1 MTIDSI
7 IGQLR
12 ASDSEN
18 SDIEDDQAPSL
29 AETVAHPRSHDRK
42 GSTRGETPTWSQ
54 GRVGRGVSAEL
65 TEMDS
70 ISSEAAHAYL
80 RVLERQHERDRYS
93 HEGDRLIDTDGG
105 SRGEAEQKEQGLSI
119 EIGKPRE
126 ASAVDML
133 ARSGVGDAVLYQD
146 RALSPSRTDQTHEEF
161 RQRQFGR
168 GVGLR
173 DLDETA
179 REEGAM
185 QAAGVFTDLERK
197 EESKDILERR
207 VRFES
212 GISASGELCTTAV
225 WICEYARRGA
235 HIHTQGTH
243 THIAKE
249 QVDKR
254 HHKHAFSILLH

>member
-18 SDIEDDQAPSL
+18 SDIEDEQAPSL
-29 AETVAHPRSHDRK
+29 AEDAAHPRSHDRK

-54 GRVGRGVSAEL
+54 GSVGRGASAEL

-70 ISSEAAHAYL
+70 ISSEAAQAYL

-93 HEGDRLIDTDGG
+93 HEGDRLIDHRGPG
-105 SRGEAEQKEQGLSI
+105 GEAEQKERGLSI

-126 ASAVDML
+126 GGAVDML
-133 ARSGVGDAVLYQD
+133 GRSGVGDAVSYQD
-146 RALSPSRTDQTHEEF
+146 RALSPSRTNQTYEEF

-168 GVGLR
+168 GVGLS
-173 DLDETA
+173 DLDEMV

-185 QAAGVFTDLERK
+185 QAAGVLTDLERK

-212 GISASGELCTTAV
+212 GISASGEL
-225 WICEYARRGA
+225 
-235 HIHTQGTH
+235 
-243 THIAKE
+243 
-249 QVDKR
+249 
-254 HHKHAFSILLH
+254 